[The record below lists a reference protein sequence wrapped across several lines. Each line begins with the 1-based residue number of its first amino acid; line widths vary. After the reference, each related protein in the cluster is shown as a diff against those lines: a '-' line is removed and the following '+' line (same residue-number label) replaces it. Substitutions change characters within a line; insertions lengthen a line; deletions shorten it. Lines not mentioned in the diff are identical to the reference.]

1 PSTPLFRSGRWRWH
15 AGGPARRRRA
25 APPGWRAGT
34 ARTGRAGRTPPPA
47 VHAAPGC
54 GRRGSPRS
62 GRAAP
67 RTRSCARPARST
79 DGRAGWSSRPRLP
92 PDGRRVRRSPPA
104 AAGRRPWPAAG
115 RPAPRRRHRRPPPRR
130 TRPSQALRCP
140 CRPSTGSGSGGVVR
154 RHVAGG
160 LVGAAAEQELLHLG
174 LEEGAVIR
182 VERREAV
189 LVDQH
194 GLVGEPRGP
203 CRLADAGEDPLAKL
217 ARPRHEVETLG
228 FALFVLAEDDPGHG
242 GPWKLGAAIVGGRA
256 RRCPRA
262 CGLSGRGRAA
272 APAGSAPERECP
284 ACPAPARP
292 PSAGRRGRAPP

>member
-1 PSTPLFRSGRWRWH
+1 RRGSRPPPRSPRPPPRARPGAAGTAGSGVARCRSRAPPHAPATRRRRTGARASPRHRVRGRWRWH

-130 TRPSQALRCP
+130 TRPPQALRCP

-228 FALFVLAEDDPGHG
+228 FALFVLAEDDP
-242 GPWKLGAAIVGGRA
+242 
-256 RRCPRA
+256 
-262 CGLSGRGRAA
+262 
-272 APAGSAPERECP
+272 
-284 ACPAPARP
+284 
-292 PSAGRRGRAPP
+292 